1 MKFNFHVSPSLKGS
15 LTTQKIMFEL
25 TVGLMILFLL
35 SCFYNGT
42 TYGASYV
49 VHEILLLAS
58 SLVTMLICE
67 SIFAKIYKEN
77 PITYLKKSF
86 GWVTCIILTLMVPI
100 TMTVYALVIA
110 TIFAI
115 VFGKLLFGGFG
126 QNIFNPA
133 GVGRAVIFAAFTS
146 AAATG
151 ITTGA
156 TPTAYLAN
164 TFNWLPA
171 SAEALDSFLSQYGG
185 FMNLALGFYD
195 GALGETFTLA
205 ILLIGIW
212 FSVRKII
219 DWRIPVVYLGTIC
232 ILTAVIAVLSGI
244 DSYNGI
250 PGFIWYPLLHMV
262 TGGIVFGAVFMLTDP
277 VTSPTSAQGRVIF
290 ALGAAIITVLL
301 RLKANL
307 PEGCLYSILLMN
319 MFTPMIESSLDGV
332 QLVMK
337 KKAHIMAVCLA
348 ILGLAVSFYAAT
360 SVEPVTT
367 AATATEKTAMVQTV
381 RMEETL

>member
-15 LTTQKIMFEL
+15 LTTQKIMLEL

-49 VHEILLLAS
+49 LHEVLLLVS
-58 SLVTMLICE
+58 SLVTMFICE

-77 PITYLKKSF
+77 PITYMKKSF
-86 GWVTCIILTLMVPI
+86 GWVTSIILTLMVPI
-100 TMTVYALVIA
+100 TMTVYALIIA

-185 FMNLALGFYD
+185 FANLALGFYD

-205 ILLIGIW
+205 IVLIGIW
-212 FSVRKII
+212 FCVCKII
-219 DWRIPVVYLGTIC
+219 DWRVPVVYLGTIF
-232 ILTAVIAVLSGI
+232 ILTAVVAVLSGI
-244 DSYNGI
+244 DSYHGI
-250 PGFIWYPLLHMV
+250 PAFIWYPLLHMV

-290 ALGAAIITVLL
+290 ALGAAVITVLL

-332 QLVMK
+332 QLVVK
-337 KKAHIMAVCLA
+337 KKAYIMAGCLA

-367 AATATEKTAMVQTV
+367 AATEKTAMVETV